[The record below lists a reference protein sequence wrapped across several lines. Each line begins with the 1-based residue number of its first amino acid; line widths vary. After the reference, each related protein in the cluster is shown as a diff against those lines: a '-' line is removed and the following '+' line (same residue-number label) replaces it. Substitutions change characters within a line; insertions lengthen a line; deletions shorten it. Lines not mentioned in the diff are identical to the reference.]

1 MLEDVFSE
9 VNGTTYATVE
19 LIAWHESCL
28 FDDMSALCDVRGIFR
43 CFESL
48 CGRSA
53 SGSRGVLGTN
63 QSVSQGLGSEGRTN
77 RNCEN

>member
-19 LIAWHESCL
+19 LIGCHESGL
-28 FDDMSALCDVRGIFR
+28 FDDMSALCDVRGIFK

-48 CGRSA
+48 CGEVRV
-53 SGSRGVLGTN
+53 GRGAFWGRI
-63 QSVSQGLGSEGRTN
+63 SQ
-77 RNCEN
+77 